1 MPENPKLKNTIKV
14 FRAKHD
20 MSQQDLALKVGVRR
34 ETIGSLE
41 KGKYNPSLLLVVDI
55 ANVFQVTVEDLFPG
69 AYSLVEPKK
78 EDK

>member
-1 MPENPKLKNTIKV
+1 MPENLKLKNTIKV

-41 KGKYNPSLLLVVDI
+41 KGKYNPSLLLVVEI
-55 ANVFQVTVEDLFPG
+55 ANVFQVTVEELFPD
-69 AYSLVEPKK
+69 AYALAAPKK
-78 EDK
+78 EEH

>member
-69 AYSLVEPKK
+69 AYSLV
-78 EDK
+78 